1 MTQTPLERPSLRRRV
16 LAERGRV
23 WVIGHRGA
31 MGHCPEN
38 TFASFERA
46 LDLGAD
52 WIELDVHR
60 TRDGALAV
68 IHDELV
74 DRTTNGHGLVKD
86 HTLAELMQL
95 DAGAWFAPEFAGQ
108 RIPIL
113 DEVLVW
119 AREHQTVVDIEIKN
133 APIYYA
139 GIEEAVVESLDRA
152 GMAEQVI
159 VISFDHR
166 SVQRLKALDGR
177 IVTGVLYAARPVDG
191 GLGLARAAQADAVL
205 PHWAY
210 VRREDVEVAHDA
222 GLAVAPWA
230 SSDPAVLGN
239 LIAAGVDAIG
249 TNHPDVLRQVMAG
262 RRTGAGID
270 RDPQNVVSASAA
282 KLEAGD
288 SNRADQG
295 PPTGSASPEGKR

>member
-1 MTQTPLERPSLRRRV
+1 
-16 LAERGRV
+16 V

-46 LDLGAD
+46 LELGAD
-52 WIELDVHR
+52 WIELDVHL

-68 IHDELV
+68 IHDETV
-74 DRTTNGHGLVKD
+74 DRTTDGHGMVKD
-86 HTLAELMQL
+86 HTLAELKKL

-108 RIPIL
+108 RIPTL

-119 AREHQTVVDIEIKN
+119 AGERNTVVDIEIKN
-133 APIYYA
+133 APIFYE

-166 SVQRLKALDGR
+166 SVQRVKALDAR
-177 IVTGVLYAARPVDG
+177 VMTGVLYAARPTDAG
-191 GLGLARAAQADAVL
+191 IGLAAAAQADAVL

-210 VRREDVEVAHDA
+210 ITSEDVRVAHKA

-230 SSDPAVLGN
+230 TSDPEILQSLV
-239 LIAAGVDAIG
+239 AARVDAIG
-249 TNHPDVLRQVMAG
+249 TNHPDVLR
-262 RRTGAGID
+262 
-270 RDPQNVVSASAA
+270 SL
-282 KLEAGD
+282 LEKK
-288 SNRADQG
+288 Q
-295 PPTGSASPEGKR
+295 

>member
-1 MTQTPLERPSLRRRV
+1 MTQAPIERLSLRDRV
-16 LAERGRV
+16 FAERGRV

-46 LDLGAD
+46 LELGAD
-52 WIELDVHR
+52 WIELDVHL

-68 IHDELV
+68 IHDETV
-74 DRTTNGHGLVKD
+74 NRTTDGHGLVKE
-86 HTLAELMQL
+86 HTLAELKQL
-95 DAGAWFAPEFAGQ
+95 DAGRWFGPDFVGQ
-108 RIPIL
+108 RVPVL

-119 AREHQTVVDIEIKN
+119 ARERNTVVDIEIKN

-159 VISFDHR
+159 VISFDHG
-166 SVQRLKALDGR
+166 SVQRVKALDSR
-177 IVTGVLYAARPVDG
+177 VATGVLYSARPTDG

-205 PHWAY
+205 PQWAF
-210 VRREDVEVAHDA
+210 VTPEDVDLAHRAD
-222 GLAVAPWA
+222 LVVAPWA
-230 SSDPAVLGN
+230 TSDPEVLRG

-249 TNHPDVLRQVMAG
+249 TNHPDILRQLLPG
-262 RRTGAGID
+262 
-270 RDPQNVVSASAA
+270 
-282 KLEAGD
+282 
-288 SNRADQG
+288 RADLGDRQVEARRG
-295 PPTGSASPEGKR
+295 AAAMDAGL

>member
-1 MTQTPLERPSLRRRV
+1 MTQAPIERLSLRRRAFSD
-16 LAERGRV
+16 LGRGRV

-38 TFASFERA
+38 TFVSFERA
-46 LDLGAD
+46 LELGAD
-52 WIELDVHR
+52 WIELDVHL

-74 DRTTNGHGLVKD
+74 DRTTDGHGFVKD
-86 HTLAELMQL
+86 HTLAELKNL
-95 DAGAWFAPEFAGQ
+95 DAGAWFGPEFAGQ
-108 RIPIL
+108 RIPSL

-119 AREHQTVVDIEIKN
+119 ARERNTVVDIEIKN

-139 GIEEAVVESLDRA
+139 GIEEAVVESLDRS

-166 SVQRLKALDGR
+166 SVQRVKALDAR
-177 IVTGVLYAARPVDG
+177 IVTGVLYAARPTDA
-191 GLGLARAAQADAVL
+191 GLGLAHAAQADALL

-210 VRREDVEVAHDA
+210 VTAEDVLMAHEA

-230 SSDPAVLGN
+230 TSDPRVLGE

-249 TNHPDVLRQVMAG
+249 TNHPDILRQVLSKRPDVSDITKKKEGSPTVASVDAGDGESAESASRAEAG
-262 RRTGAGID
+262 R
-270 RDPQNVVSASAA
+270 
-282 KLEAGD
+282 
-288 SNRADQG
+288 
-295 PPTGSASPEGKR
+295 